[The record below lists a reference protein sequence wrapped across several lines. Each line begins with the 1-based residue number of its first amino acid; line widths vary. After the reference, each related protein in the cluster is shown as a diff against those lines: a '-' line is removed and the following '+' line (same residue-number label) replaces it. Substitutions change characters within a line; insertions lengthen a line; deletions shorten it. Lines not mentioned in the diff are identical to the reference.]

1 MDVREALPVRRSQP
15 ELDVLTQLFYEDSSQ
30 LGEFSP
36 AAFGSLPAPYGALLN
51 HDEHMTVT
59 VERFHGCPVEVEVLD
74 RQSTPTH
81 YSRKI
86 LLRRSTDGVVVQFGL
101 VRLTKSALSPAVQAE
116 IESERTPLGRV
127 LIENGV
133 MRNVLL
139 VSLWKVEPGAELQSL
154 FGIGPEATCYGR
166 SAFIYCDGLPG
177 VELLEIVTP
186 ASAAA

>member
-1 MDVREALPVRRSQP
+1 MDVSEALPVRRSQP
-15 ELDVLTQLFYEDSSQ
+15 ELDALVQLFYDDSSR
-30 LGEFSP
+30 LGEFAP
-36 AAFGSLPAPYGALLN
+36 AGFGSLPAPYGALLD

-59 VERFHGCPVEVEVLD
+59 VERFHGCPVDVEALE
-74 RQSTPTH
+74 RQATPTH

-101 VRLTKSALSPAVQAE
+101 VRLTKSALSPAVLAE

-133 MRNVLL
+133 LRNVLL
-139 VSLWKVEPGAELQSL
+139 VSLWKIEPGVELRSL
-154 FGIGPEATCYGR
+154 FDIGPETTCYGR
-166 SAFIYCDGLPG
+166 SAFIYCDGLPA

-186 ASAAA
+186 VPAMA